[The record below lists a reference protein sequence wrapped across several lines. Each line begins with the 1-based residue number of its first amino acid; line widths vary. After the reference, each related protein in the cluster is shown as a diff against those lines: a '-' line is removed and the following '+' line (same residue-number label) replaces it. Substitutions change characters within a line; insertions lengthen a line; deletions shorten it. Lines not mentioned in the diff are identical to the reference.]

1 MGLRVLIAD
10 DSALLREGLS
20 RVLGRQGFSVVA
32 ALHDATAILTTVDAV
47 RPDVAVIDVRMP
59 PGYGDEGIRAAES
72 IGESHPGV
80 GVLVLSQYVEPHYA
94 LNLLERRTR
103 GAGYLLKDSVGETG
117 VLGRAVLTVAAG
129 GSFVDPAVVER
140 LAGAR
145 ASTSLLSALSERERD
160 VLRLMS
166 EGRSNTAI
174 CKELYLSP
182 KTVEVHVR
190 NVFSKLDL
198 PPAPDDHRRVLAVL
212 RYLSAS

>member
-10 DSALLREGLS
+10 DSALLREGLA
-20 RVLGRQGFSVVA
+20 RILGRQGFSVVA
-32 ALHDATAILTTVDAV
+32 ALHEATEILSTIDAV
-47 RPDVAVIDVRMP
+47 KPDVAVVDVRMP
-59 PGYGDEGIRAAES
+59 PGYADEGIRAAQS
-72 IGESHPGV
+72 IGESHPHV

-94 LNLLERRTR
+94 LELLERRTR
-103 GAGYLLKDSVGETG
+103 GAGYLLKDSVGDAG

-140 LAGAR
+140 LAGPH
-145 ASTSLLSALSERERD
+145 ASTSLVDALTDREHD

-182 KTVEVHVR
+182 KTVEAHVR

-212 RYLSAS
+212 RYLSAA